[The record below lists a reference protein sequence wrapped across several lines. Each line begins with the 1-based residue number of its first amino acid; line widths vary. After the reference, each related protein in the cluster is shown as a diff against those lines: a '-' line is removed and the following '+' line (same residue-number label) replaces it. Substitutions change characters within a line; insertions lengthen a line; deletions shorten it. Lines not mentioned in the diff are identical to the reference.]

1 MISGFLVKKGQMT
14 SVYTPDGQR
23 IAVTKCKALPLKVTQ
38 IKTSEKDGYSSI
50 QVAFDSRKN
59 LNQATA
65 KKISKLKLDIKPRFF
80 KEFKLTSDQIPEVG
94 SDITIDNVFANDEL
108 IDVTG
113 ISKGHGFAGTVKR
126 WGMKKQPLL
135 GASNRVRHM
144 GSIGAQ
150 TPGKVVKGK
159 KMPGHFGNVS
169 QTVLNLKIFSIDPEK
184 QEVSIIGSIP
194 GSINSW
200 VTLKKTK

>member
-23 IAVTKCKALPLKVTQ
+23 IAITKCKALPLKVIQ

-169 QTVLNLKIFSIDPEK
+169 QTVLNLKIFSIDLEK

>member
-23 IAVTKCKALPLKVTQ
+23 VAVTKCKALPLKVIQ

-65 KKISKLKLDIKPRFF
+65 KKMSNLKLDVKPRFF
-80 KEFKLTSDQIPEVG
+80 KEFKLTSDQTPQVG

-169 QTVLNLKIFSIDPEK
+169 QTVLNLKIFSIDLEK
-184 QEVSIIGSIP
+184 QEISIIGSIP
-194 GSINSW
+194 GSLNSW

>member
-14 SVYTPDGQR
+14 NVYNPDGQR

-126 WGMKKQPLL
+126 WGMRKQPLL

-169 QTVLNLKIFSIDPEK
+169 QTVLNLKIFSIDLEK

>member
-14 SVYTPDGQR
+14 SVFTPNGQR
-23 IAVTKCKALPLKVTQ
+23 ISVTKCKALPLKVIQ
-38 IKTSEKDGYSSI
+38 IKTVEKDGYSSVQI
-50 QVAFDSRKN
+50 AFDSKKN
-59 LNQATA
+59 LDQATS

-94 SDITIDNVFANDEL
+94 SDIAIDAVFNNNDSV
-108 IDVTG
+108 DVTG
-113 ISKGHGFAGTVKR
+113 ISKGRGFAGVVKR
-126 WGMKKQPLL
+126 HGFKKQPIL
-135 GASNRVRHM
+135 GSSDRVRRP

-159 KMPGHFGNVS
+159 KMPGHYGNVS
-169 QTVLNLKIFSIDPEK
+169 QTVLNLKIFSIDLEK

>member
-1 MISGFLVKKGQMT
+1 
-14 SVYTPDGQR
+14 
-23 IAVTKCKALPLKVTQ
+23 
-38 IKTSEKDGYSSI
+38 
-50 QVAFDSRKN
+50 
-59 LNQATA
+59 
-65 KKISKLKLDIKPRFF
+65 
-80 KEFKLTSDQIPEVG
+80 
-94 SDITIDNVFANDEL
+94 
-108 IDVTG
+108 
-113 ISKGHGFAGTVKR
+113 
-126 WGMKKQPLL
+126 
-135 GASNRVRHM
+135 M

-169 QTVLNLKIFSIDPEK
+169 QTVLNLKIFSIDLEK